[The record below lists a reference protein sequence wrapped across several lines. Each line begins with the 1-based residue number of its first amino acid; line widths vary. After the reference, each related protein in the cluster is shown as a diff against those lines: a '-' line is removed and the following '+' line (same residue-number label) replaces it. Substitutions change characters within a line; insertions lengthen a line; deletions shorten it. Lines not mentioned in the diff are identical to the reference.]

1 MSSARSAQ
9 RFRLI
14 VILSLVTFMALGSI
28 WVNMVVKRSAPPAPS
43 QPRSEPDYHV
53 ENFNF
58 IKMSPEGQPQ
68 YHIIGKK
75 MIHHPKEDSFDIE
88 QPVVKSLDEKKPPQ
102 TMRSDTA
109 RVEDDASKLHMF
121 GNVHLD
127 RPATPREDAFHLS
140 TSYLLIFLDDDTAQT
155 DKPVTITRGK
165 STMTG
170 VGMFANN
177 ATRELRLNGQVK
189 VMLAPGQR

>member
-14 VILSLVTFMALGSI
+14 VILSLVAFMALGST
-28 WVNMVVKRSAPPAPS
+28 WVNMVIKRSAPPTPS
-43 QPRSEPDYHV
+43 PPRSEPDYHV

-58 IKMSPEGQPQ
+58 IKMSPKGQPE

-75 MIHHPKEDSFDIE
+75 MIHHPKEDSLDIE
-88 QPVVKSLDEKKPPQ
+88 QPVVKNLDEKKPPQ

-109 RVEDDASKLHMF
+109 LVEDDARKLHMF

-127 RPATPREDAFHLS
+127 RPATPKEEAFHLT
-140 TSYLLIFLDDDTAQT
+140 TSYLLVFPEDDTAQT
-155 DKPVTITRGK
+155 DKPVTMTRGQ
-165 STMTG
+165 STMSG

-177 ATRELRLNGQVK
+177 VTRELRLNSQVK
-189 VMLAPGQR
+189 VMLAPKQR